1 MAVVIWALAILGLL
15 FALLALRRSSR
26 LAEEVKKLKREQ
38 YYADSRLKRVAEE
51 FKEAIEPLRL
61 HLAKLATGGYVPQEA
76 ILTGRLYMDVSAE
89 EAQRVMESEGGQH
102 PDKVLLV
109 DVRTPREYAAKRV
122 VGAKLV
128 PFDELEKRYKAEI
141 PETAEKVFIYCMSGE
156 RSRSACD
163 FLSRQGYSNLYH
175 VRDGFQGWRG
185 PTEGEGEL
193 KFIQIQPR

>member
-1 MAVVIWALAILGLL
+1 MEALLWTLAILGLL
-15 FALLALRRSSR
+15 LALLAMRRSST

-38 YYADSRLKRVAEE
+38 YYADSRLKRIAEE

-61 HLAKLATGGYVPQEA
+61 HLAKLATGGFVPQEA

-89 EAQRVMESEGGQH
+89 EAQRVMESEGRQH
-102 PDKVLLV
+102 PQKVLLI
-109 DVRTPREYAAKRV
+109 DVRTPREFAAKRV
-122 VGAKLV
+122 AGAKLV
-128 PFDELEKRYKAEI
+128 PFDELEERYKTEI
-141 PETAEKVFIYCMSGE
+141 PETAEKVFVYCMSGE
-156 RSRSACD
+156 RSRSACE
-163 FLSRQGYSNLYH
+163 FLGRQGYTNLYH